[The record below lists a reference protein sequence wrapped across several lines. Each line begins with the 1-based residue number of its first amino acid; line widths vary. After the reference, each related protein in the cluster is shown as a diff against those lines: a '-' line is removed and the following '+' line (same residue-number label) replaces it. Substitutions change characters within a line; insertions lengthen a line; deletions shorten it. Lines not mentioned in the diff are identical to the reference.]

1 MKEKSVIKKIS
12 TMLPVV
18 YILILFAVLSP
29 VYEFLGILKTA
40 LVFLLILA
48 LEYKY
53 KFIRN
58 SINEKIIPSILCSGI
73 FTFYFIFLKKI
84 YLNFD
89 IWADGSNGAVKVV
102 IIAAGILALLYPIV
116 NIILIKSFD
125 IKEVNIKKIITSM
138 AVAGTLLFM
147 LSIYLPSETYI
158 NNFDDYEFAYQSFIF
173 QKIKEFMLY
182 SIVIS
187 IVLAFLKENIFRIVI
202 AVFFAID
209 ISVYLQYMFFNKNL
223 IMLNGE
229 TMNWDDYKVSS
240 VVSLLLWVLLLV
252 LSVLFSVKLK
262 SFFDKIK
269 VKVPVIIGLIQFLS
283 LAVMIIIG
291 GRNLFTIKVD
301 SMFMSEDEQYT
312 VSSGDNIILFILDA
326 TDNSYFD
333 ELYNERPEVFD
344 GFEDFT
350 LYNNTCSVFDST
362 PTSITQMLT
371 GSEFNVDLP
380 GEEWYNQ
387 AWNGDKSIEFF
398 KRFHDADYIV
408 NGYSI
413 ECDSNERFEGKIDN
427 YKSFD
432 ADKDYNNVRLDRK
445 GLSDD
450 FTKLALYRAL
460 PFMFKRFV
468 GMEYVDF
475 NGRLE
480 IVGKPDY
487 YNNDFDKNL
496 NLKLSENEK
505 NYFIIEHLNG
515 THPPVNDAIEETVYL
530 LEILRK
536 YISQLKALGVYDN
549 SSIIITA
556 DHGKHNDSTPQ
567 EAATP
572 VFMIKNKGSNNLKM
586 KISGAPVYHEDIQ
599 ATLLDCAG
607 LFDKNED
614 EQFFGKS
621 IFDINEYEKRTRTWY
636 DRRCDSEYKRVPK
649 MSSLGFAWDDCN
661 AYYGYTYTGDTQVLN
676 DMVANGNVT
685 NKYQMTD
692 NKG

>member
-12 TMLPVV
+12 IMLPVV

-29 VYEFLGILKTA
+29 VYEFLGVLKTA

-58 SINEKIIPSILCSGI
+58 SISEKIIPSILCSGI
-73 FTFYFIFLKKI
+73 FIFYFIFLKKI

-89 IWADGSNGAVKVV
+89 IWADGSNSTVKVV
-102 IIAAGILALLYPIV
+102 IIAAGIWALLYPIV
-116 NIILIKSFD
+116 NIILIKFFD
-125 IKEVNIKKIITSM
+125 IKEVNIKKLIASM
-138 AVAGTLLFM
+138 AVAGTLFFM

-158 NNFDDYEFAYQSFIF
+158 NNFYDYEFAYQSFIF

-182 SIVIS
+182 SIVLS
-187 IVLAFLKENIFRIVI
+187 IVMAFLKENIFRIVT

-240 VVSLLLWVLLLV
+240 VVSLLLWALSLA
-252 LSVLFSVKLK
+252 LSVLFSMKFHH
-262 SFFDKIK
+262 FFDKIK

-301 SMFMSEDEQYT
+301 SMFMSGDEQYT
-312 VSSGDNIILFILDA
+312 VSSEDNIILFILDA

-362 PTSITQMLT
+362 PTSISQMLT

-398 KRFHDADYIV
+398 KRFHDANYIV

-413 ECDSNERFEGKIDN
+413 ECDSNERLEGKIDN

-432 ADKDYNNVRLDRK
+432 ADKDYNNVKLDRK
-445 GLSDD
+445 GLSYD

-468 GMEYVDF
+468 GMEHVDF
-475 NGRLE
+475 NGRLD
-480 IVGKPDY
+480 IVGKSDY

-496 NLKLSENEK
+496 NLKLSENGK
-505 NYFIIEHLNG
+505 NYFIIQHLYG

-530 LEILRK
+530 LKILRK

-556 DHGKHNDSTPQ
+556 DHGKHNNSTPQ

-572 VFMIKNKGSNNLKM
+572 VFMIKNKGSNNLEM
-586 KISGAPVYHEDIQ
+586 KISCAPIYHEDIQ
-599 ATLLDCAG
+599 STLLDCAG

-614 EQFFGKS
+614 EKFFGKS
-621 IFDINEYEKRTRTWY
+621 IFDINEHEKRIRTWY
-636 DRRCDSEYKRVPK
+636 DRRCDPEYEQVPK
-649 MSSLGFAWDDCN
+649 MSSFGLTWDYCN

-685 NKYQMTD
+685 NKYHMTD